1 MLIIFGV
8 YVCAM
13 LEQPSDH
20 VEMFSHHCNMQG
32 SFPALATDIDI
43 PVLSNEWKLAAHLAG
58 ATTATISNA
67 GDAWWALSFPID
79 TK

>member
-1 MLIIFGV
+1 VEWVATLIIFGI

-20 VEMFSHHCNMQG
+20 VEMSSHRCNMQG
-32 SFPALATDIDI
+32 SFPAPATDIDI
-43 PVLSNEWKLAAHLAG
+43 PTLSNEWNSATRLAR

-67 GDAWWALSFPID
+67 GDQLGVC
-79 TK
+79 